1 MAFPIADGWSRI
13 SIGLLVLL
21 TLLGMGACSVAPPKG
36 VEVVTP
42 FEIERYVGTW
52 YEIARLDHSF
62 ERNLSNV
69 QAHYRLKPDGDVEVI
84 NRGYNADTGR
94 WKEVVGNA
102 KFTGASDVGSLKVS
116 FFGPFYGGYHLVAL
130 DQRDYRWAM
139 VLGPSRDYF
148 WILARDKQFSNEVRE
163 QLLTQAR
170 KLGVDVSQLI
180 WVEQNRDD
188 T

>member
-1 MAFPIADGWSRI
+1 MAFRIASDWSRKA
-13 SIGLLVLL
+13 IGLLVVL
-21 TLLGMGACSVAPPKG
+21 TLLGTGACSVAPPKG

-42 FEIERYVGTW
+42 FEIERYLGTW

-69 QAHYRLKPDGDVEVI
+69 QAHYRLKPDGDLEVV

-94 WKEVVGNA
+94 WKEVAGNA
-102 KFTGASDVGSLKVS
+102 KFTGASDVGSLKVL

-139 VLGPSRDYF
+139 VVGPSRDYL
-148 WILARDKQFSNEVRE
+148 WILARDKQLSDEVRE
-163 QLLTQAR
+163 QLLAQAL
-170 KLGVDVSQLI
+170 KLGIDVSQLI
-180 WVEQNRDD
+180 WVVQDRNG